1 MSTKNWI
8 RTIVAAGLLAWP
20 GVETYRYFV
29 ARHVLETALQ
39 QQDRVAQR
47 LAQVQQA
54 QAVKERN
61 STPLIPAS
69 HPAAT
74 PPKTS
79 SNL

>member
-54 QAVKERN
+54 QAVKEQK
-61 STPLIPAS
+61 PAALIPAS